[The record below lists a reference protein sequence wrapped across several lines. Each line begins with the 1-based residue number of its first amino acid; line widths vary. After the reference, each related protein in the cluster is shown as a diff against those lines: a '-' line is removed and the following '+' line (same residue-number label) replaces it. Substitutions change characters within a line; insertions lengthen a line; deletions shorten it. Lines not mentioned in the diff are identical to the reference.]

1 MGVGIPL
8 RLMKAVRNYSTGR
21 VCDLGSVIKTTKPHI
36 SNEQVHSIQFLKR
49 GIREARR
56 RLHMD
61 SAIFLRLF
69 KKISKHSKLKVTSN
83 HHKPLVH
90 FVKSVTTHL
99 DVTKVNYK
107 QGSEVMWNHSAT
119 GNSVPGCTGLTLL
132 PPVRFL
138 AQDESH
144 SVSRVEI
151 TNWLCWRKIYNPGEV
166 CQGRE
171 TRCVL

>member
-69 KKISKHSKLKVTSN
+69 KKNLKA
-83 HHKPLVH
+83 L
-90 FVKSVTTHL
+90 
-99 DVTKVNYK
+99 
-107 QGSEVMWNHSAT
+107 
-119 GNSVPGCTGLTLL
+119 
-132 PPVRFL
+132 
-138 AQDESH
+138 
-144 SVSRVEI
+144 
-151 TNWLCWRKIYNPGEV
+151 
-166 CQGRE
+166 
-171 TRCVL
+171 